1 MHRFIRKTCGHRTHL
16 LGSRHTC
23 FSGWCGACGPNPA
36 VCGSMVLAH
45 TNTHTTLSIIRKYAP
60 HTVIY
65 LRWWFDT
72 ERVCAACNACTFRTI
87 MRSARAFIQRPRRLP
102 GRTRACEN
110 VRACMC
116 DMLRDHER
124 SELVSTYNSYYD
136 CWRERDHACESA
148 STVRRLD
155 KSNSQ
160 TVQNYL
166 NVLRVRREPPTMLQQ
181 SATCATFYARR
192 HTHTHTHA
200 PCENKQNCAYI
211 QCVHDVWGSV
221 RGLLCKTPTTYT
233 NSTSVN
239 AV

>member
-1 MHRFIRKTCGHRTHL
+1 M
-16 LGSRHTC
+16 
-23 FSGWCGACGPNPA
+23 
-36 VCGSMVLAH
+36 
-45 TNTHTTLSIIRKYAP
+45 
-60 HTVIY
+60 IY

-102 GRTRACEN
+102 GRTRACAN

-116 DMLRDHER
+116 DMLRDRER

-166 NVLRVRREPPTMLQQ
+166 NVLRVRREQRTVLQQ

-192 HTHTHTHA
+192 HTHTLTLHAKTNRIVHTFSVYTMYGA
-200 PCENKQNCAYI
+200 LCEACYARRQQHTQTAQVLMQCKHGDRTNISAYPKLYDFMCFLKSI
-211 QCVHDVWGSV
+211 LHSS
-221 RGLLCKTPTTYT
+221 LTTYANPT
-233 NSTSVN
+233 KSPDGQWDNL
-239 AV
+239 AIFCEFIFHR